1 MNRRAGHTLLEMLSV
16 LAVAALL
23 MGMAAPSLQALLQRQ
38 RLTTT
43 ANDFFAA
50 VTLTRSE
57 ALRRGTPVVLL
68 ASGAGWDSG
77 WMVLVDRNGNLRPD
91 AGEDIVASH
100 GPPPA
105 GIAITGN
112 FNDNRVPHIAY
123 GANGRSRTGSGSA
136 QAGSWEFRAGDLRRK
151 VIVNLLGRPRA
162 CNPER
167 DKSAC

>member
-1 MNRRAGHTLLEMLSV
+1 MNRRAGHTLLEMLAV
-16 LAVAALL
+16 LALAALL
-23 MGMAAPSLQALLQRQ
+23 LGMAAPSLQALLQRQ

-43 ANDFFAA
+43 VNDFFAA

-57 ALRRGTPVVLL
+57 ALRRGAPVVLL
-68 ASGAGWDSG
+68 AAGAGWDSG

-105 GIAITGN
+105 GIAIASN
-112 FNDNRVPHIAY
+112 FNDDRVPYLVY
-123 GANGRSRTGSGSA
+123 GANGRSRTSA
-136 QAGSWEFRAGDLRRK
+136 GGTQAGAWDFSAGDLRRRI
-151 VIVNLLGRPRA
+151 IVNLLGRPRA

-167 DKSAC
+167 DKSNC

>member
-23 MGMAAPSLQALLQRQ
+23 LGMAAPSLQALLQRQ
-38 RLTTT
+38 RLATTV
-43 ANDFFAA
+43 NDFFAA

-57 ALRRGTPVVLL
+57 ALRRGAPVLL
-68 ASGAGWDSG
+68 LANGAGWDSG

-100 GPPPA
+100 GPLPA
-105 GIAITGN
+105 GIVIISN

-123 GANGRSRTGSGSA
+123 GANGRSRTGSGGA
-136 QAGSWEFRAGDLRRK
+136 QAGSWEFKTGDLRRK

-167 DKSAC
+167 DKSNC

>member
-23 MGMAAPSLQALLQRQ
+23 QGMTAPSLQALLQRQ

-43 ANDFFAA
+43 VNDFFAA

-68 ASGAGWDSG
+68 ATGAGWDSG

-105 GIAITGN
+105 GIAMTSN
-112 FNDNRVPHIAY
+112 FNDNRVQHIAY
-123 GANGRSRTGSGSA
+123 GANGRSRTSGGSA
-136 QAGSWEFRAGDLRRK
+136 QAGSWEFKARDLRRRI
-151 VIVNLLGRPRA
+151 IVNLLGRPRA

-167 DKSAC
+167 DKLNC

>member
-1 MNRRAGHTLLEMLSV
+1 MNRRAGHTLLEMLCV

-23 MGMAAPSLQALLQRQ
+23 LCMAAPALQALLQRQ

-43 ANDFFAA
+43 VNDFFAA

-68 ASGAGWDSG
+68 ASGVGWGSG

-91 AGEDIVASH
+91 AGEDIVATH
-100 GPPPA
+100 GPPPV
-105 GIAITGN
+105 GIAITSN
-112 FNDNRVPHIAY
+112 FNDDRVPYLAY
-123 GANGRSRTGSGSA
+123 GANGRSRTSSGGA
-136 QAGSWEFRAGDLRRK
+136 QAGSWDFSAGELRRRI
-151 VIVNLLGRPRA
+151 IVNLLGRPRA

-167 DKSAC
+167 DKSNC